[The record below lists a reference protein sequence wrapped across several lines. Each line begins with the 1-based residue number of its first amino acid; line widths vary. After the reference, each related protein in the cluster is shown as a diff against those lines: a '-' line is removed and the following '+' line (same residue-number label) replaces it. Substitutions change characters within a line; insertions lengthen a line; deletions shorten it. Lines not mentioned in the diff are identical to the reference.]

1 MACQRWS
8 RQCPPACACAWA
20 TSLSGLSRKR
30 ERPGGRPVSHHIGAV
45 SAEQNF
51 VSRSV
56 RGPGTDSTPHRT
68 LRALDLS
75 LNVIANVR
83 PAGAGDDIRSFNPP
97 PGRAAHPPILVQESV
112 VSHAAIAA
120 AIALR
125 PASTGERLTALS
137 LASFANREHRSWPGA
152 QIAAARAGLSRSQYL
167 ACRDTLERRG
177 LLRVD
182 GCALGR
188 GQSQPVTL
196 LFAAGGPWCDQELN
210 PVLLEAVLSH
220 SRSRGSVRVLL
231 ATIAALADEASRVE
245 GMSTEALCHLAGV
258 TDRTYRRARVALLA
272 SGELIVTERG
282 GGRGRTN
289 TWHLP
294 DLRSHNPAGVIARAK
309 RPIPPASARPLVG
322 VAHSETGMEA
332 ETVQPDALDPGGGA
346 GNPGHDQ
353 TLCDQNPGQDRTLS
367 AAKGPGLTGVSA
379 VNPGQNRT
387 LFEETPAQTPAET
400 PAPYAR
406 AGREPQNPRI
416 RKDPPNPPEGGS
428 DRGGILIEEEYVTAR
443 GRRRRRAVRIDL
455 DEVRRELETPRV
467 DDRRDWDRSASAC
480 ETWSA
485 TAFLRSGSNAW
496 S

>member
-1 MACQRWS
+1 M
-8 RQCPPACACAWA
+8 
-20 TSLSGLSRKR
+20 
-30 ERPGGRPVSHHIGAV
+30 
-45 SAEQNF
+45 
-51 VSRSV
+51 
-56 RGPGTDSTPHRT
+56 
-68 LRALDLS
+68 
-75 LNVIANVR
+75 
-83 PAGAGDDIRSFNPP
+83 
-97 PGRAAHPPILVQESV
+97 
-112 VSHAAIAA
+112 SHAAIAA

-182 GCALGR
+182 GGPLGR

-196 LFAAGGPWCDQELN
+196 LFAAAGPWCDQELN

-231 ATIAALADEASRVE
+231 ATIAALADEAGRVD

-258 TDRTYRRARVALLA
+258 TDRTYRRARAALLA

-322 VAHSETGMEA
+322 VAHSETGTEA
-332 ETVQPDALDPGGGA
+332 ETVQPNARDPRGGA
-346 GNPGHDQ
+346 G
-353 TLCDQNPGQDRTLS
+353 NPGQDRTLS
-367 AAKGPGLTGVSA
+367 RPKP
-379 VNPGQNRT
+379 
-387 LFEETPAQTPAET
+387 
-400 PAPYAR
+400 
-406 AGREPQNPRI
+406 
-416 RKDPPNPPEGGS
+416 
-428 DRGGILIEEEYVTAR
+428 
-443 GRRRRRAVRIDL
+443 
-455 DEVRRELETPRV
+455 
-467 DDRRDWDRSASAC
+467 
-480 ETWSA
+480 
-485 TAFLRSGSNAW
+485 RSGSDPFR
-496 S
+496 